1 MQLRHFSK
9 FRIER
14 RTVLRAAIP
23 VLATVLVASVTVGRE
38 RPAEA
43 PAEPASRLNARVD
56 ARAAV
61 EQDLDL
67 SKLHRQV
74 AEAKVDPERDP
85 FARRSFGGR
94 AEVASRGSAAPAAS
108 GPPPLPFRYMGKAI
122 EDGKLSVFL
131 MRGNDSYS
139 VHSKQALDDQYRV
152 DKVTESQVTFTYLP
166 LKAKQTL
173 DIPAV
178 N

>member
-1 MQLRHFSK
+1 M
-9 FRIER
+9 
-14 RTVLRAAIP
+14 RTSFKYKIGKGTLVRAAIP

-38 RPAEA
+38 RPVDA

-67 SKLHRQV
+67 SRLHRQV
-74 AEAKVDPERDP
+74 AEAEVDPEHDP

-94 AEVASRGSAAPAAS
+94 GEAASRGSAAPVPS

-139 VHSKQALDDQYRV
+139 VHSKQALDEQYRV
-152 DKVTESQVTFTYLP
+152 DKVTETQVVFTYLP